1 MRGAFSIGSGGR
13 CRSTDEQGDSML
25 IDLIQLEF
33 IMVLLVAAGIY
44 LRRRSVI
51 TDEGRDCLSD
61 LLTML
66 ILPCNIFLSF
76 EGNTDMSA
84 LKSSLLT
91 VIISVLVMLCTAI
104 LGKVIYRHREERKA
118 KVFRYGLVNSNALF
132 IGLPI
137 IQSLLGDAG
146 VLQLSMYMIFARM
159 FCWSY
164 GLSLYTGVK
173 SDWKG
178 SFKRL
183 LTHPCMIAAA
193 LGVAAMVTGIRLPA
207 FLDRTLQYVSSCLM
221 ALSMLLIGV
230 VLSEIK
236 LKEVFCGDVWRF
248 TALRLGVMPGIVFG
262 LCKLCGVPYIVTA
275 TCTLVSGMPA
285 ASLTAVLA
293 ARYHGD
299 SELGALLV
307 AVSTILSAVTIP
319 LWFMIL
325 Q

>member
-146 VLQLSMYMIFARM
+146 VLQLSMYMIFVRM

-207 FLDRTLQYVSSCLM
+207 FLDRTLQYVSS
-221 ALSMLLIGV
+221 
-230 VLSEIK
+230 
-236 LKEVFCGDVWRF
+236 
-248 TALRLGVMPGIVFG
+248 
-262 LCKLCGVPYIVTA
+262 
-275 TCTLVSGMPA
+275 
-285 ASLTAVLA
+285 
-293 ARYHGD
+293 
-299 SELGALLV
+299 
-307 AVSTILSAVTIP
+307 
-319 LWFMIL
+319 
-325 Q
+325 